1 MLPLEITHYPFS
13 LCFPCSLAP
22 ASLCSVSSH
31 NWGPSIVLLTF
42 CVLFISTKSSIKLDR
57 LTVTS
62 VSELETDWRLI
73 LCCLFWLCFVAL
85 TSSNQ
90 QPLQTSNSNPPYQ
103 HKPKRKHPHH
113 LSNQTAVLS
122 FPCMQKQKQDPT
134 QCTEAS
140 DSTTLHNWTF
150 YPHIASR
157 AYN

>member
-1 MLPLEITHYPFS
+1 MLPLGDNLLPIFPLFS
-13 LCFPCSLAP
+13 LLFSPCKPLFCLQPRLGSIHCFIDL
-22 ASLCSVSSH
+22 LCVVH
-31 NWGPSIVLLTF
+31 L
-42 CVLFISTKSSIKLDR
+42 TKSSIKLDR

-134 QCTEAS
+134 QCTETS
-140 DSTTLHNWTF
+140 DSATLHNWTF